1 MSLGYNINYA
11 SDFNSMI
18 AAGNYQ
24 IIYIGIVALVIILI
38 FFYTRNQQNS
48 CQSSPW
54 VSFNNLTP
62 QMQAMVNSYIGFASA
77 IDTVPPMTFVGVP
90 IQTNI
95 QHAIIN
101 NIKCGVVISTS
112 TKNIY
117 LTYYEF
123 LNWLLNISVYPTL
136 SVPERTVV
144 NNVITDSITVGH
156 AISTSVSGMNILPLT
171 QQTTPSIS
179 YTNTLGAPQTIST
192 LTAPTLTI
200 TPSTG
205 NGATQGDQWTTFSS
219 LSLPMQSIV
228 TGYINIV
235 SAIDIM
241 PHIVIAGNSYRLT
254 IQHITINGVQ
264 YGVLL
269 STAVKAFYVTYCE
282 FLNWIINTPSY
293 PTLSIPDRMIANN
306 TITDSTTAGYS
317 ISISS
322 VGIGLTSLAQQTTSS
337 IRYIDAL
344 GASQTVSTT
353 VLQTLS

>member
-1 MSLGYNINYA
+1 
-11 SDFNSMI
+11 
-18 AAGNYQ
+18 
-24 IIYIGIVALVIILI
+24 
-38 FFYTRNQQNS
+38 
-48 CQSSPW
+48 
-54 VSFNNLTP
+54 
-62 QMQAMVNSYIGFASA
+62 MQAMVTSYISFASA

-95 QHAIIN
+95 QHAIVN
-101 NIKCGVVISTS
+101 NIRCGIIISTA

-123 LNWLLNISVYPTL
+123 LNWLFNISLYPTL
-136 SVPERTVV
+136 SVPERIIV
-144 NNVITDSITVGH
+144 NNAISDSITVGH

-205 NGATQGDQWTTFSS
+205 NGATQTSQWATFSS

-241 PHIVIAGNSYRLT
+241 PHIVIAGNAYRLT
-254 IQHITINGVQ
+254 IQHISINGVQ

-282 FLNWIINTPSY
+282 FLNWIINTPNY
-293 PTLSIPDRMIANN
+293 PTLSIPDRSIVNN

-322 VGIGLTSLAQQTTSS
+322 GGISITLLSQQTTSS

-353 VLQTLS
+353 VLQTLNIPTT